1 MKVILEI
8 KNVTKEYEKNILNH
22 VNLSVHEGDYMSIVG
37 ASGSGKSTLLNIL
50 GGLDLKYEGK
60 LIYRG
65 KALDGKKEVDLYR
78 NKNVG
83 FVFQS
88 FNLLPKFTARENVL
102 LPYIYSVKEV
112 NRIEERMQEL
122 FKYFGIQKNMNQD
135 ISKLSGGEKQRVA
148 LIRSIILNP
157 SIILADE
164 PTGNLDSEN
173 GNIVQEFF
181 KELHKIGKTVVVVTH
196 DNKFAE
202 SATRQVQLINGKI
215 YEK

>member
-1 MKVILEI
+1 MRTILEI
-8 KNVTKEYEKNILNH
+8 ENVTKEYEKIILNR

-50 GGLDLKYEGK
+50 GGLDLKYEGR
-60 LIYRG
+60 LTYRG
-65 KALDGKKEVDLYR
+65 KTLNGKKEVDLYR
-78 NKNVG
+78 NENVG

-102 LPYIYSVKEV
+102 LPYIYSIKEDD
-112 NRIEERMQEL
+112 NIEQRMLQL
-122 FKYFGIQKNMNQD
+122 FEYFGIQKNMNQD

-173 GNIVQEFF
+173 GRIVQDFF
-181 KELHKIGKTVVVVTH
+181 KELHKIGKTVIVVTH
-196 DNKFAE
+196 DHKFAE
-202 SATRQVQLINGKI
+202 SATRQVQLLNGKI